1 MRRILIVIILL
12 PFLAQT
18 AFAMEFEPPEAPES
32 AQEYLPKSSNSFS
45 QDLWFIIK
53 TALSKLRPS
62 LTQAAGTCLSLI
74 AVTLLISLL
83 QNTSSTVSNTA
94 QLVGTI
100 AVGTLILLPTN
111 TFIELGTQT
120 INEMTEYGKLLLP
133 VLTSAMAAQGRVT
146 SSAALYTGTML
157 FNTVLCTLIQSIA
170 VPMLYI
176 YLCLSVG
183 NSALGDQRLKQLRD
197 FIKWLLTWTLKI
209 VLYTFTGYM
218 GITGVVS
225 GTMDASAVK
234 AAKLAISGVV
244 PVVGNIL
251 SDASE
256 SILLSAGIMKNT
268 AGIFGILVFI
278 AICVAPFLR
287 IGAQYLLLKITGGI
301 CSVFGTKRMSD
312 LITDLSGIMGL
323 ILAITGTVCLLHLI
337 SIVCFMRGVT

>member
-1 MRRILIVIILL
+1 MRRIVILL
-12 PFLAQT
+12 ILMPLLVQT
-18 AFAMEFEPPEAPES
+18 VFAMEFEAPAAPES
-32 AQEYLPKSSNSFS
+32 AQEYLPRSSNSFS

-62 LTQAAGTCLSLI
+62 LSQAAGICLSLI

-83 QNTSSTVSNTA
+83 QNISSSINNTA

-120 INEMTEYGKLLLP
+120 ITEMTEYGKLLLP
-133 VLTSAMAAQGRVT
+133 VLTSAMAAQGGVT
-146 SSAALYTGTML
+146 SSAALYAGTMF
-157 FNTVLCTLIQSIA
+157 FNTVLSSLIQTLA

-176 YLCLSVG
+176 YLCLSIG

-197 FIKWLLTWTLKI
+197 LVKWALTWTLKI
-209 VLYTFTGYM
+209 ILYVFTGYI

-256 SILLSAGIMKNT
+256 TILLSAGIMKNT
-268 AGIFGILVFI
+268 AGVFGVLVFI
-278 AICVAPFLR
+278 AICITPFLR

-301 CSVFGTKRMSD
+301 CAVFGTKRISD
-312 LITDLSGIMGL
+312 LIADLAGIMGL
-323 ILAITGTVCLLHLI
+323 IFAITGTVCLMHLI
-337 SIVCFMRGVT
+337 STVCFMRGVT